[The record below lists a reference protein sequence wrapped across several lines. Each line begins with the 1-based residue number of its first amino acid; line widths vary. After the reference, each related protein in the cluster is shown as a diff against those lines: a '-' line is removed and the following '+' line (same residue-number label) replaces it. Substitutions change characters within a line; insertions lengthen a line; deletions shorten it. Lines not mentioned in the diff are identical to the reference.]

1 MALQPTVSLQPKG
14 KSDKSQFMGHVSQS
28 LPLSGANK
36 PLSKWWLVSLL
47 NKFRAGNSFLSGVE
61 GFVAISLPF
70 ICMYVCVCMYT
81 CLRMQLSVDE
91 LGFCV
96 SVFSDAI
103 SVIEFRLFAAGSC
116 PSVKGDFCPPNVAL
130 WLTSPAPMAICATK
144 KTPAVIWQE
153 QYSLHSSGWMVILLQ
168 LNGFQDF
175 LRHINR
181 EWCQTNAQFSRRS
194 NQLLHWDFIK
204 NRFTPP
210 ICTMPNQ
217 IDNTLCQGDRGC
229 TSSPLFVI
237 TAENLYAKYPH
248 SSLLFWC
255 QDN

>member
-1 MALQPTVSLQPKG
+1 MISVSPQQVPSWKFIPVWSG
-14 KSDKSQFMGHVSQS
+14 RICGH
-28 LPLSGANK
+28 
-36 PLSKWWLVSLL
+36 
-47 NKFRAGNSFLSGVE
+47 
-61 GFVAISLPF
+61 FVAFHL
-70 ICMYVCVCMYT
+70 YVCVCLHVYMLAHAAE
-81 CLRMQLSVDE
+81 CGRAR
-91 LGFCV
+91 FCV

-153 QYSLHSSGWMVILLQ
+153 QYSLPSSGWMVILLQ

-175 LRHINR
+175 LRHINW

-217 IDNTLCQGDRGC
+217 IDNTLCQGDQGC

-237 TAENLYAKYPH
+237 TAENWYAKYPH